1 MHVHLKLAL
10 DYSHSSSHEARQT
23 QPSATQLKR
32 ELARNG
38 TGVWRW
44 QLHGI
49 KGEWISCL
57 RMEECNTK
65 IQLISYEKIPL
76 DFWGAEQKPLVSR
89 QAGRR
94 ATEREVIRSRS
105 TTQPNCSLTAELK
118 FNSIKGTHGTE
129 RVLSQ
134 KHLWMQSREQILEK
148 KNLSSNMDVIVR
160 GSESVEN
167 LKQHNLIQESS
178 FSIVVF
184 CIYALLK

>member
-10 DYSHSSSHEARQT
+10 ASSHSSSHEARQT

-65 IQLISYEKIPL
+65 IQLISYKKIPL

-89 QAGRR
+89 RAGGR

-105 TTQPNCSLTAELK
+105 TTQPSCSLTAELK
-118 FNSIKGTHGTE
+118 FNSIKGAHRTE

-148 KNLSSNMDVIVR
+148 KNKK
-160 GSESVEN
+160 
-167 LKQHNLIQESS
+167 KQHPGCDSKRVWICWK
-178 FSIVVF
+178 F
-184 CIYALLK
+184 

>member
-1 MHVHLKLAL
+1 
-10 DYSHSSSHEARQT
+10 
-23 QPSATQLKR
+23 
-32 ELARNG
+32 
-38 TGVWRW
+38 
-44 QLHGI
+44 
-49 KGEWISCL
+49 
-57 RMEECNTK
+57 MEECNTK
-65 IQLISYEKIPL
+65 IQLISYKKIPL

-89 QAGRR
+89 QAGGR

-118 FNSIKGTHGTE
+118 FNSIKGAHRTE

-148 KNLSSNMDVIVR
+148 KETKNSSNILDVIVR

-167 LKQHNLIQESS
+167 FKQHNLIQQSS

-184 CIYALLK
+184 LYLCFIEIVALISNTTQNLGEHTRTWKR